1 MNERKPESA
10 TLSASMERRKHPLQ
24 HRSKVTVAN
33 ILRAARELVETEAD
47 FSTIGTKEIAERA
60 GVNIGSL
67 YHFFPNRESIL
78 LSLYEE
84 VAADGAHKVNLLAM
98 RLMHQ
103 KPELAVP
110 RVMKLLLTHYQENAT
125 ILLRMVRDVP
135 EIRRSIRVISFENVI
150 SNFTRQYLQQH
161 SEYKSKDMSCHT
173 FFLENII
180 FSNMQRYAM
189 DPPPNVSTAQF
200 LARLSYVVTAYLKGA

>member
-1 MNERKPESA
+1 MHDTKSEAP
-10 TLSASMERRKHPLQ
+10 TLSASMERRKNPLQ
-24 HRSKVTVAN
+24 QRSKVTVAN
-33 ILRAARELVETEAD
+33 LLRAANELIQTEAD

-78 LSLYEE
+78 LGLYEE
-84 VAADGAHKVNLLAM
+84 VAADGAHKVNTLAM
-98 RLMHQ
+98 QIIHQ

-110 RVMKLLLTHYQENAT
+110 KVMKLLLTHYQENSA

-135 EIRRSIRVISFENVI
+135 EIRRSIRVVSFENMI
-150 SNFTRQYLQQH
+150 HNFIRQYLQQH
-161 SEYKSKDMSCHT
+161 SEYKAKDMACHT

-180 FSNMQRYAM
+180 FSNMQRYVMEA
-189 DPPPNVSTAQF
+189 PANVSTPQF
-200 LARLSYVVTAYLKGA
+200 LTRLSYVVIAYLKGA

>member
-1 MNERKPESA
+1 MRDSKPESTNQA
-10 TLSASMERRKHPLQ
+10 SSMERRKNPLQ
-24 HRSKVTVAN
+24 QRSKVTVAN
-33 ILRAARELVETEAD
+33 ILRATNELIQTEAD

-78 LSLYEE
+78 LNLYEE
-84 VAADGAHKVNLLAM
+84 VAADGAHKVNTLAM
-98 RLMHQ
+98 RIIHQ

-110 RVMKLLLTHYQENAT
+110 KVMKLLLTHYQENAA

-135 EIRRSIRVISFENVI
+135 EIRRSIRVISFENMI
-150 SNFTRQYLQQH
+150 HNFIRQYLQQH
-161 SEYKSKDMSCHT
+161 SEYKAKDRSCHT

-189 DPPPNVSTAQF
+189 DTPANLPTPQF
-200 LARLSYVVTAYLKGA
+200 LARLSYVVIAYLKGA